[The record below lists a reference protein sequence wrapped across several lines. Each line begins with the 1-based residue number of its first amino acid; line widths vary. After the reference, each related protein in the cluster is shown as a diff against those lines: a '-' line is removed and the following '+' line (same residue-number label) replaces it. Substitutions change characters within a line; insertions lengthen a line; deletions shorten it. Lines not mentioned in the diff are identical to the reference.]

1 MTDAA
6 VSPEMRLSA
15 AGAVMERFAPPPPRA
30 TLPEL
35 LSAAA
40 WRRRAIEV
48 PEPLLG
54 ELVVSTTRMFVGG
67 PTGLGK
73 THLGFAMA
81 AGMASGQGFLHWR
94 ASRPA
99 RVLYI
104 DGEMPRDLVQRR
116 LRDLERRHDWAAAEP
131 NLFVLCSEDF
141 EELGKADPGLG
152 PHGPLNTEAGQ
163 AFLLGLI
170 ARLGRIDAVF
180 LDNRMSLLAGDMKD
194 EVPWTETMPLVKEL
208 TRRRIAQVW
217 FDHMGHNTE
226 HIYGSKT
233 KEWQIDVVAILK
245 AVEAG
250 DADLSFRM
258 EFTKARRREKANRA
272 DFEPVTVTLRE
283 DVWEGSVGGPHTTR
297 KSLTERPALMLR
309 ALQSLAAEGAGTL
322 AQPLPGMPTVRA
334 IALPVLRA
342 RLLRLD
348 WYQENHLAAS
358 RPGALP
364 DGGVLTDAGYKMESK
379 ALQMLAEKGLIGRAR
394 PEGRKGEA
402 VVWLV

>member
-1 MTDAA
+1 VSGAPDRPL
-6 VSPEMRLSA
+6 SPEERLMA
-15 AGAVMERFAPPPPRA
+15 IGARLIPPPPPRA
-30 TLPEL
+30 TLAGL

-40 WRRRAIEV
+40 WRGRAIEV

-99 RVLYI
+99 RVLYV
-104 DGEMPRDLVQRR
+104 DGEMPRDLVQKR
-116 LRDLERRHDWAAAEP
+116 LRDLEKRHDWAAAEP

-141 EELGKADPGLG
+141 EALAKADPELG
-152 PHGPLNTEAGQ
+152 PHGPLNTRHGQ
-163 AFLLGLI
+163 DFLLGVI
-170 ARLGRIDAVF
+170 ERLGRIDAVF

-194 EVPWTETMPLVKEL
+194 ELPWSETMPLVKEL

-245 AVEAG
+245 AVEAA
-250 DADLSFRM
+250 DAELSFRI

-272 DFEPVTVTLRE
+272 DFEPVTVTLRG
-283 DVWEGSVGGPHTTR
+283 DVWAGSVATNGKPDAGEVER
-297 KSLTERPALMLR
+297 RLRDDAALLLRDLRNLACDVELTIP
-309 ALQSLAAEGAGTL
+309 Q
-322 AQPLPGMPTVRA
+322 PGMPRVRA
-334 IALPVLRA
+334 VPRSRLRNTLIASGWFTEAELRSSVPDVWNA
-342 RLLRLD
+342 SEAVTR
-348 WYQENHLAAS
+348 AAQ
-358 RPGALP
+358 RREG
-364 DGGVLTDAGYKMESK
+364 K
-379 ALQMLAEKGLIGRAR
+379 ALDLLKVKGLAGRNRDWAW
-394 PEGRKGEA
+394 P
-402 VVWLV
+402 V

>member
-1 MTDAA
+1 MAIGA
-6 VSPEMRLSA
+6 RLIP
-15 AGAVMERFAPPPPRA
+15 PPPPRP
-30 TLPEL
+30 TLQDL
-35 LSAAA
+35 LPAAA
-40 WRRRAIEV
+40 WRRREIEV

-104 DGEMPRDLVQRR
+104 DGEMPRDLVQKR

-141 EELGKADPGLG
+141 EALAKADPALG
-152 PHGPLNTEAGQ
+152 PHGPLNTPAGQ
-163 AFLLGLI
+163 QFLLGLI
-170 ARLGRIDAVF
+170 ERLGRIDAVF

-194 EVPWTETMPLVKEL
+194 EVPWTETMPLVKAL

-245 AVEAG
+245 AVEAA
-250 DADLSFRM
+250 DADLSFRI

-283 DVWEGSVGGPHTTR
+283 DVWEGRVEGKGKPDARKAERRLRDDAALLLRDLRNLACDVALSVP
-297 KSLTERPALMLR
+297 E
-309 ALQSLAAEGAGTL
+309 
-322 AQPLPGMPTVRA
+322 PGMSQVRA
-334 IALPVLRA
+334 VSRSRLRKTLIASGWFTEAELRGTVPETGNAVEPVTRA
-342 RLLRLD
+342 AQRR
-348 WYQENHLAAS
+348 E
-358 RPGALP
+358 G
-364 DGGVLTDAGYKMESK
+364 K
-379 ALQMLAEKGLIGRAR
+379 ALDLLKNRGLAGRNRHWAW
-394 PEGRKGEA
+394 PI
-402 VVWLV
+402 

>member
-1 MTDAA
+1 MQAFG
-6 VSPEMRLSA
+6 VRLI
-15 AGAVMERFAPPPPRA
+15 PPPPRLLDL
-30 TLPEL
+30 LP
-35 LSAAA
+35 AAA
-40 WRRRAIEV
+40 WRRREIEV

-94 ASRPA
+94 SSRPA

-104 DGEMPRDLVQRR
+104 DGEMPRDLVQKR
-116 LRDLERRHDWAAAEP
+116 LRDLERRHDWTAAEP

-141 EELGKADPGLG
+141 EALAQADPGLG
-152 PHGPLNTEAGQ
+152 VPGPLNTEAGQ
-163 AFLLGLI
+163 DFLLRLI
-170 ARLGRIDAVF
+170 GRLGRIDAVF

-208 TRRRIAQVW
+208 TRRRIAQIW

-245 AVEAG
+245 AVEVA
-250 DADLSFRM
+250 DADLSFRI

-283 DVWEGSVGGPHTTR
+283 DVWEGSGTPDAR
-297 KSLTERPALMLR
+297 KVERRLRDDAALLLRDLRNLACDVALTIPE
-309 ALQSLAAEGAGTL
+309 
-322 AQPLPGMPTVRA
+322 PGMPRVRA
-334 IALPVLRA
+334 VPRSRLRKTLIASGWFTEAELRSSVPEVWNA
-342 RLLRLD
+342 SEAVTR
-348 WYQENHLAAS
+348 AAQ
-358 RPGALP
+358 RREG
-364 DGGVLTDAGYKMESK
+364 K
-379 ALQMLAEKGLIGRAR
+379 ALDLLKNKGFAGRNRHWAW
-394 PEGRKGEA
+394 PI
-402 VVWLV
+402 